1 MSEPGWMGYVGMSTG
16 LIGAITG
23 ISGAI
28 MGYVSYRRSN
38 SLKSL
43 DLRIELRKAINVAQ
57 SNLQQLEKHIV
68 YANKSR
74 EAVAA
79 ATGRFKSGMMEK
91 WKQEVEADKNAV
103 KLLFQNAPAA
113 DETYDDLTPKE
124 LELTLVEVH
133 RLQVQ
138 IDELRKKYDATV
150 LADDEE
156 RKHIRDD
163 VRARHAPKPGRL
175 G

>member
-1 MSEPGWMGYVGMSTG
+1 MGYVGMATG
-16 LIGAITG
+16 IIGAVTG

-57 SNLQQLEKHIV
+57 SNIQQLEKLIE

-74 EAVAA
+74 EAVAS

-91 WKQEVEADKNAV
+91 WKQEVEADKGAL
-103 KLLFQNAPAA
+103 KQLFQNAPAA
-113 DETYDDLTPKE
+113 DKSYDNLTPKA
-124 LELTLVEVH
+124 LESTLVEVH

-138 IDELRKKYDATV
+138 IDELSKKYDAAV
-150 LADDEE
+150 RADDEE
-156 RKHIRDD
+156 RKHIRED
-163 VRARHAPKPGRL
+163 VRARHVPK
-175 G
+175 

>member
-1 MSEPGWMGYVGMSTG
+1 MSEPDWMGYVGMATG
-16 LIGAITG
+16 IIGAVTG

-57 SNLQQLEKHIV
+57 SNLQQLEKLIE

-74 EAVAA
+74 EAVAS

-91 WKQEVEADKNAV
+91 WKHEVEADKSAV
-103 KLLFQNAPAA
+103 KQLFQNTPAA
-113 DETYDDLTPKE
+113 DKSYDNLNPKA
-124 LELTLVEVH
+124 LESTLVEVH

-138 IDELRKKYDATV
+138 IDELSKKYDAAV
-150 LADDEE
+150 RADDEE
-156 RKHIRDD
+156 RKHIRED
-163 VRARHAPKPGRL
+163 VRAQHAPKQ
-175 G
+175 

>member
-1 MSEPGWMGYVGMSTG
+1 MSAPELMGYVGMATG
-16 LIGAITG
+16 IIGAITG

-43 DLRIELRKAINVAQ
+43 DLRIELRKAVNVAQ
-57 SNLQQLEKHIV
+57 SSFQQLAKLIE

-74 EAVAA
+74 QAVASA
-79 ATGRFKSGMMEK
+79 MGRYQSGMMEK
-91 WKQEVEADKNAV
+91 WKQEVEADNNAI
-103 KLLFQNAPAA
+103 KTLFQNAPAA
-113 DETYDDLTPKE
+113 DKSYDDLTPKV
-124 LELTLVEVH
+124 LESMLVEVH

-138 IDELRKKYDATV
+138 IDELSKKYDAAV
-150 LADDEE
+150 RADDED
-156 RKHIRDD
+156 RKHIRE
-163 VRARHAPKPGRL
+163 RL

>member
-1 MSEPGWMGYVGMSTG
+1 MSELNWMDYVGMATG
-16 LIGAITG
+16 IIGAITG
-23 ISGAI
+23 ISGAV
-28 MGYVSYRRSN
+28 MGYVSYKRSN

-43 DLRIELRKAINVAQ
+43 DLRIELRKSVNVAQ
-57 SNLQQLEKHIV
+57 SNLQQLEKLIE

-74 EAVAA
+74 EVVAS

-103 KLLFQNAPAA
+103 KLLFQNVPAA
-113 DETYDDLTPKE
+113 DKSYDDLTPKA
-124 LELTLVEVH
+124 LESTLVKIH

-138 IDELRKKYDATV
+138 IDELSKKYDAAV
-150 LADDEE
+150 RADDEE

-163 VRARHAPKPGRL
+163 VRARHLPK
-175 G
+175 